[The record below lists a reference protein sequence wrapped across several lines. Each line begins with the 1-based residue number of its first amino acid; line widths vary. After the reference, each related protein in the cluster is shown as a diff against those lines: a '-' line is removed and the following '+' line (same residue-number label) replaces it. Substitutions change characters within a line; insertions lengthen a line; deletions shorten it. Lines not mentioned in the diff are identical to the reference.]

1 DVVKKG
7 FDALTR
13 RWNGEMDTLLV
24 YAALFSAILTAFN
37 IESYKL
43 LQPASTSIDDVV
55 LAIRQLSQQAESYSI
70 SHPFVNSTRS
80 LVPLSAEAV
89 QPSLLSRSAVVRL
102 NSLWFSSLVL
112 SLTAAS
118 LALLVKQW
126 MYEITS
132 GISGTSRECAQI
144 RQIRIENLKR
154 WHVNEVV
161 ILIPF
166 CLQVALILFLS
177 GLLILLWNLHD
188 TVAGITSS
196 LAGLLML
203 VVFGFMT
210 VAPAFRWDCS
220 YRSPQALLV
229 YALF

>member
-1 DVVKKG
+1 
-7 FDALTR
+7 DALTS
-13 RWNGEMDTLLV
+13 RWNDEMDTLLV

-43 LQPASTSIDDVV
+43 LQPPSTSMDDVV
-55 LAIRQLSQQAESYSI
+55 LAIRQLSKQAESYSI

-80 LVPLSAEAV
+80 LALSSPSSEAV
-89 QPSLLSRSAVVRL
+89 QPPLLSRSAVVRL

-154 WHVNEVV
+154 WRVNEVV

-166 CLQVALILFLS
+166 FLQVALILFLS
-177 GLLILLWNLHD
+177 GLLVLLWNLHD
-188 TVAGITSS
+188 TVAGITSF
-196 LAGLLML
+196 LAGLLL
-203 VVFGFMT
+203 LIVFGFMT

-220 YRSPQALLV
+220 YRSPQA
-229 YALF
+229 